1 MRFEHPGHP
10 GRQVALAYCS
20 NLHPAESQEA
30 ILQGLE
36 TFAAALRARLGVR
49 GRFGVGL
56 YLPARVALELCQDGA
71 LSERDRFLTQFER
84 FGLEP
89 FTFNAFPYGDFHRA
103 RLKEEVYKP
112 TWLAPE
118 RGQFTHAV
126 ARVARDWAARLYGGG
141 ATGHLSISTHPGA
154 HQSQV
159 HGTADLHGISRNLAE
174 AVARLAV
181 DHVAGEPPVV
191 LSLEAEPWAVAGNS
205 LALAELRVVVSA
217 RAERVLRDHYGM
229 GDLDAIEAVARHLG
243 SCLDA
248 CHSAVEFEP
257 VELALRAATHEAR
270 PGKLQYTSALA
281 LERPGAHPEGR
292 ARLLAMDEPR
302 FLHQVNGRRGERLM
316 RAADLPDLAAA
327 LQGPESD
334 EWLDCDEW
342 RCHFHVPVDLEEF
355 GGLSTT
361 RPCGCLARR
370 PAR

>member
-281 LERPGAHPEGR
+281 LERYPAPHPGTVATAYAGR
-292 ARLLAMDEPR
+292 TAVLAP
-302 FLHQVNGRRGERLM
+302 GEWTPKRLM
-316 RAADLPDLAAA
+316 RAADARSRGGVARPRKRRMARLRRVAHFRAR
-327 LQGPESD
+327 GSRGVR
-334 EWLDCDEW
+334 WTLD
-342 RCHFHVPVDLEEF
+342 HA
-355 GGLSTT
+355 